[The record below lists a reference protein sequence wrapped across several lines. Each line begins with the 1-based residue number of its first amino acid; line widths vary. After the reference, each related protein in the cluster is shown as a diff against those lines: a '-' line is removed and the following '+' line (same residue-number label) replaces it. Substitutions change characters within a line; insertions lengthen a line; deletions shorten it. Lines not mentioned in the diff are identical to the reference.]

1 MIKENFEILIHP
13 IWGEIR
19 LDERF
24 SKVLEIREFRQLS
37 QKSQLG
43 SKALSKNILNAR
55 HSRLT
60 HSVGVMYV
68 TGLLLDICEKKFSKY
83 FQISKQQRDILMLS
97 ALGHDIGH
105 VAYSHSL
112 ENRGT
117 KTHEERTIEFFERR
131 ADEINAIFGYD
142 ITSEVINI
150 FKDNIDIKK
159 TGTDYKVSEELDIL
173 FIFKSLL
180 MGTID
185 CDRIEYLTTD
195 KFMVNGGK
203 SNFVGIFD
211 YITIVL
217 LNDSPTVGFEKG
229 AIPII
234 EDLLL
239 SRLDQY
245 NYIYYDEDSTLVEM
259 AMKKYIELEEWD
271 EERLVNT
278 NEYDL
283 LSQFNRTITDPAFEG
298 TVKQRLAKIVIDGE
312 RKDLMFKKFTSRKSL
327 DYFISRI
334 KSISDDEGLYQVTCK
349 KVKIYNPSKNKV
361 YIKDD
366 DGVVKDI
373 MEMSGKIGEYELE
386 FYYLMLDLDKAY
398 NIDENVS
405 AKLKELFENN
415 PVEIEKKFVLQDLKC
430 PRYEEGIPEE
440 TYRRNICSI
449 VEKCL
454 QEIPNTVIGPWETI
468 VNQDT
473 YYKATTKVPE
483 GTAIRYRK
491 NEDAYYI
498 KMPTNDGTTITK
510 REEHKF
516 VNCKNSYE
524 FLQLAKNLFI
534 SKNFE
539 IDDNFEIAEEIT
551 ITTQRN
557 KCMAQVGDSLVEIAC
572 DFSEYRYERRKAN
585 GVMVECE
592 LKKGDDISLW
602 YLSKYIKKFGFVETN
617 DSKQKAAKK
626 SLNLI

>member
-1 MIKENFEILIHP
+1 MIKENFRMLIHP

-24 SKVLEIREFRQLS
+24 SRVLEIREFRQMS

-43 SKALSKNILNAR
+43 SKALSKNILNAK

-83 FQISKQQRDILMLS
+83 FQISDRQRDILLLS

-105 VAYSHSL
+105 IAYSHSL
-112 ENRGT
+112 EDRGS
-117 KTHEERTIEFFERR
+117 KTHEERTIEFFEKR
-131 ADEINAIFGYD
+131 ADEINEIFGYD

-159 TGTDYKVSEELDIL
+159 TGADHKVSEELDIL
-173 FIFKSLL
+173 FIFTSLL
-180 MGTID
+180 TGTID

-195 KFMVNGGK
+195 RFMVTGK
-203 SNFVGIFD
+203 KNNFVGIFD

-245 NYIYYDEDSTLVEM
+245 NYIYYDEDATLVEM
-259 AMKKYIELEEWD
+259 AMKRYIELEEWD

-278 NEYDL
+278 MEYDL
-283 LSQFNRTITDPAFEG
+283 LSQFNKAIVDSSFDG
-298 TVKQRLAKIVIDGE
+298 TVKQRLAKIIIDGE
-312 RKDLMFKKFTSRKSL
+312 RKDLMFKKFTDRKSL
-327 DYFISRI
+327 EYFISRI
-334 KSISDDEGLYQVTCK
+334 ESISQDKNLYQITSK
-349 KVKIYNPSKNKV
+349 KVKIYDPSKNKV
-361 YIKDD
+361 YIKDE

-373 MEMSGKIGEYELE
+373 MEMSSKIGEYELE
-386 FYYLMLDLDKAY
+386 FFYIMLDLDKAF
-398 NIDENVS
+398 NIDDKIS
-405 AKLKELFENN
+405 AKIRELFENN
-415 PVEIEKKFVLQDLKC
+415 PVEIEKKFVLQDKNYR
-430 PRYEEGIPEE
+430 RYERKVQEDVYRQHICTVLEE
-440 TYRRNICSI
+440 
-449 VEKCL
+449 CL
-454 QEIPNTVIGPWETI
+454 KQIPNTTIEPWETV

-473 YYKATTKVPE
+473 YYKAVNKVPE

-516 VNCKNSYE
+516 VNCKNLTE
-524 FLQLAKNLFI
+524 FCKLAKDLFI

-539 IDDNFEIAEEIT
+539 VDGSFEVKEEIT
-551 ITTQRN
+551 IITQRK
-557 KCMAQVGDSLVEIAC
+557 KCIAQVGDSLIEIAC
-572 DFSEYRYERRKAN
+572 DFSEYRYEKRVAK

-602 YLSKYIKKFGFVETN
+602 YLSKYIKKFGFAETN